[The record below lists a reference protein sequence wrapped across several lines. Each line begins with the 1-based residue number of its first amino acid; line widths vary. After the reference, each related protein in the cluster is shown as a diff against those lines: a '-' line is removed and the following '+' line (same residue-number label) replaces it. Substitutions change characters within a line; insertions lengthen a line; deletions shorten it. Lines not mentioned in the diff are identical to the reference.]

1 MRFKT
6 PANFY
11 VCGQTQA
18 GKSHFTRCMLRHL
31 EELFYPTKIIYCY
44 GEYQKKFDKLPPNVE
59 LMEGFPDN
67 LNDMVCGHDHW
78 FAVRGHELPPNVE
91 LMEGFP
97 DNLNDM
103 VRGHDHSLVVLDD
116 LMSQCSNDQSVAG
129 LFTRG
134 SHHRGI
140 SVLYLTQNLFPPCKL
155 SRTISLNS
163 HYFVIFRNPR
173 DSLGISTLAKQMF
186 PGRTDYLMESFRDA
200 TSRPYGYLVIDCHQL
215 TPENMRLR
223 TNILPRERQ
232 IAYVKRT

>member
-1 MRFKT
+1 MPLWMSDLKRL
-6 PANFY
+6 
-11 VCGQTQA
+11 QTFTFV
-18 GKSHFTRCMLRHL
+18 GKPKRESLILHAAHVASFGRVVLSGSYENHL
-31 EELFYPTKIIYCY
+31 LLWGVSE
-44 GEYQKKFDKLPPNVE
+44 KKFDDLPPNVE

-67 LNDMVCGHDHW
+67 LSDMD
-78 FAVRGHELPPNVE
+78 
-91 LMEGFP
+91 
-97 DNLNDM
+97 
-103 VRGHDHSLVVLDD
+103 RGHDHSLVVLDD
-116 LMSQCSNDQSVAG
+116 LMSQCSNGQRVAD

-140 SVLYLTQNLFPPCKL
+140 SVLYLTQNLFLLGKL

-163 HYFVIFRNPR
+163 HYLVIFRNPR
-173 DSLGISTLAKQMF
+173 NSLDISTLAKQMF

-223 TNILPRERQ
+223 TNILPGERQ